1 MYNPPPAGLNDR
13 EIVIRM
19 ALDSEIWY
27 RSHQTNCG
35 PVFFG
40 KSKTQRWD
48 APELKAI
55 RSAAAH
61 ALLRDPRQAD
71 GAIDD
76 VVDFF
81 EDVGFL
87 LKRGAISHHT
97 AWQFF
102 WVPVSTYHQA
112 TVPYRLENE
121 SEDAEVWA
129 QFEHLYSAIE
139 AQERAL
145 RKRHKIT
152 TALECSKERLM
163 ELLIN
168 ESQLLGEVPRFRI
181 SKRKT

>member
-1 MYNPPPAGLNDR
+1 MTLAGLWYQAHRAAFNL
-13 EIVIRM
+13 EIDLV
-19 ALDSEIWY
+19 LK
-27 RSHQTNCG
+27 
-35 PVFFG
+35 F
-40 KSKTQRWD
+40 TQRWD